1 MDVPKELTRRQTE
14 VVRCLPNGKD
24 QIAAE
29 LGITE
34 STVENHVNNVRTAL
48 NNRDAIVWDKRT
60 EQYSIASERLRALID
75 GSESEDT
82 PEPSTTSTAGE
93 TSENSDG
100 EERIEIPDGIVDRLG
115 QAGMTYED
123 IENEYGIKN
132 DSARRLLQ
140 RLREQGYRVDFKETG
155 SNGKRLFYIPNE
167 QDKRFKAGD
176 GDGTYEI
183 AIISDTHLGSKAEHL
198 EELNDFYD
206 RAQDRGVDFVL
217 HAGDIGDGWKVHRG
231 HINEIKGEAAGWDRL
246 TQYIVDNYP
255 KREGLDTL
263 FISGNH
269 DHKLHRRTGLYFGER
284 IDNKREDLHWLGD
297 SQARVVLDPE
307 NDIDIEL
314 IHPSGGQPYTVG
326 YRLQTL
332 YRERGLD
339 NRPTI
344 AAVGHLHGSIYAE
357 TEGVFGL
364 YAGAWKGTTTWG
376 KRKGFQTT
384 IGGWL
389 VEIEVVDGEVRRFA
403 PEWVNYG
410 ERDSTNNFG
419 LEDITDMIS

>member
-1 MDVPKELTRRQTE
+1 MDVPEELTRRQTE
-14 VVRCLPNGKD
+14 VVRCLPDGKD

-48 NNRDAIVWDKRT
+48 NNRDAIVWDKQT
-60 EQYSIASERLRALID
+60 EQYSIASERLRALIH
-75 GSESEDT
+75 GSESEDIQ
-82 PEPSTTSTAGE
+82 EPSTTSTAGG
-93 TSENSDG
+93 TSDTSDG

-132 DSARRLLQ
+132 DTARRLLQ

-155 SNGKRLFYIPNE
+155 SRGKRLFYIPTE

-206 RAQDRGVDFVL
+206 RAQARGVDFVL

-410 ERDSTNNFG
+410 EQDSTNNFG